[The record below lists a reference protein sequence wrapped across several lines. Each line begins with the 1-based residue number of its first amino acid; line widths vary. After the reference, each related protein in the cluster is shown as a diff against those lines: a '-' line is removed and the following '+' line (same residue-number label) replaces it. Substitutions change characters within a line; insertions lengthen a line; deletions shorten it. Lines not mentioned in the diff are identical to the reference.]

1 MVAAMADGHRPVTR
15 GMSALTRALRRTSGR
30 VGRKGRTSETE
41 KARGKGCRKKGQRP
55 GREGTQVSCTRGRLD
70 EGTAEEAEKGELSLA
85 AEFLR
90 RATQG
95 EAEVNPHQ
103 RSSRRLKIPALAIFM
118 TVSSTGETTT
128 AARRIARPGCEDSH
142 VPVTCATKRY
152 TCYDVFR
159 PF

>member
-1 MVAAMADGHRPVTR
+1 M
-15 GMSALTRALRRTSGR
+15 
-30 VGRKGRTSETE
+30 
-41 KARGKGCRKKGQRP
+41 RKKGQDQG
-55 GREGTQVSCTRGRLD
+55 GREGTRVSCARGRLG
-70 EGTAEEAEKGELSLA
+70 EGTAEEAEKGELSSA

-90 RATQG
+90 RTTQG

-128 AARRIARPGCEDSH
+128 AAQKIARPACEDSL

-152 TCYDVFR
+152 TCYNAFR
-159 PF
+159 PFLCNTMCHCERTCVIARLIDVNETNKS

>member
-1 MVAAMADGHRPVTR
+1 M
-15 GMSALTRALRRTSGR
+15 
-30 VGRKGRTSETE
+30 
-41 KARGKGCRKKGQRP
+41 RKKGQRP
-55 GREGTQVSCTRGRLD
+55 GREDTEVPCARGRLG
-70 EGTAEEAEKGELSLA
+70 ERTAEEAEKDQLSLA

-128 AARRIARPGCEDSH
+128 VARKIARPDCEDSL

-152 TCYDVFR
+152 MRYMIYFHLFFLCNTPLRTNFYNCCDQS
-159 PF
+159 